1 MTGLNGSG
9 KSSVLQGLVL
19 GLLADSKHTK
29 RYNKL
34 TDFIQKGH
42 QKAVI
47 QVSLRNEG
55 EDAFKPE
62 IYGKAITFQRTIN
75 DNGQSAVFIMDEKMA
90 KVKKSTKEA
99 REEGKRILESFRI
112 NTDNP
117 IAILQ
122 QEEAKEL
129 LKVENPGNLYSFFQ
143 VRRLFLKFWWLTCC
157 CCCRKPPSS
166 SSASTNTAG
175 RRQSWRRRDT
185 RLLKRGATSRILGNR
200 WNTILVDPASTV
212 CAKVTTLHEKIVSL
226 DRLIE
231 RDQEEMR
238 LEDEYIWALVNQNK
252 DQHEKILQKIAQ
264 KENVSSL
271 CHLSALAK

>member
-55 EDAFKPE
+55 EDAYKPE
-62 IYGKAITFQRTIN
+62 TYGKAITFQRTIN

-99 REEGKRILESFRI
+99 REEGKRILDSFRI

-143 VRRLFLKFWWLTCC
+143 VRPLFLSL
-157 CCCRKPPSS
+157 SS
-166 SSASTNTAG
+166 LVLLFFSQKAT
-175 RRQSWRRRDT
+175 
-185 RLLKRGATSRILGNR
+185 LLKQCIDQYSGAETEL
-200 WNTILVDPASTV
+200 
-212 CAKVTTLHEKIVSL
+212 EKT
-226 DRLIE
+226 R
-231 RDQEEMR
+231 
-238 LEDEYIWALVNQNK
+238 
-252 DQHEKILQKIAQ
+252 HTIAQ
-264 KENVSSL
+264 KRSNIKDLGKQVEQL
-271 CHLSALAK
+271 WCI

>member
-1 MTGLNGSG
+1 MFREPNRNVNFVTGLNGSG

-55 EDAFKPE
+55 EDAYKPE

-143 VRRLFLKFWWLTCC
+143 VSPLSDFGDMHLNFLFAE
-157 CCCRKPPSS
+157 SH
-166 SSASTNTAG
+166 
-175 RRQSWRRRDT
+175 
-185 RLLKRGATSRILGNR
+185 
-200 WNTILVDPASTV
+200 PAEAVHRS
-212 CAKVTTLHEKIVSL
+212 IQWS
-226 DRLIE
+226 
-231 RDQEEMR
+231 
-238 LEDEYIWALVNQNK
+238 
-252 DQHEKILQKIAQ
+252 
-264 KENVSSL
+264 
-271 CHLSALAK
+271 